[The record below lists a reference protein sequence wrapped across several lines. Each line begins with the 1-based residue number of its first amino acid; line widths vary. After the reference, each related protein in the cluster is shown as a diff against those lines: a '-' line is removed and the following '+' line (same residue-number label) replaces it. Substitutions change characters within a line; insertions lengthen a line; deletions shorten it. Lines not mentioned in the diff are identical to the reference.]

1 MNISG
6 MEDMMEESFEIL
18 DSNGRFLLNMEN
30 HNLGTPY
37 LGSAHC
43 HHQLEISY
51 IKDGKGKYHIDDKI
65 YDVKQGDVFLF
76 NNIESHKLVVD
87 PPDRLINL
95 VIHFEPRFIWSQN
108 DNSFDL
114 RYLQVFYSRNE
125 SFTNRLDRNNPA
137 TAKISEL
144 FTEIEEEFRN
154 MQQGYE
160 LMVKVRLLNIFVLIS
175 RCYTKAPKDLYNSHM
190 RHGLADI
197 NKILDYIDS
206 NIGEELGLEHLAN
219 VAHMNSS
226 YFSTFFKKYNGIKP
240 SEYIRS
246 KRVERAIEY
255 LKFSEKNITEIAVLC
270 GFNNMTSFYN
280 AFKKVTSFT
289 PSDYR

>member
-1 MNISG
+1 MK
-6 MEDMMEESFEIL
+6 ESYEIL
-18 DSNGRFLLNMEN
+18 DANGRFLLNMET
-30 HNLGTPY
+30 HNLETAY
-37 LGSAHC
+37 LGTAHC
-43 HHQLEISY
+43 HHYLEISY
-51 IKDGKGKYHIDDKI
+51 IKDGRGKYYIDDKV

-76 NNIESHKLVVD
+76 NNIEKHRLVVD
-87 PPDRLINL
+87 PPDTLTNV
-95 VIHFEPRFIWSQN
+95 VIHFEPRFIWSHT

-114 RYLQVFYSRNE
+114 RYLQIFYSRSI

-144 FTEIEEEFRN
+144 FTEIEEEFSN

-175 RCYTKAPKDLYNSHM
+175 RCYTPAPKDLNNAPNI
-190 RHGLADI
+190 RHGISII
-197 NKILDYIDS
+197 NKTLDYIDS
-206 NIGEELGLEHLAN
+206 NIDQELSLEDLAN
-219 VAHMNSS
+219 MAHMNSS

-246 KRVERAIEY
+246 KRIEKAIEY
-255 LKFSEKNITEIAVLC
+255 LKFSEKNTTEIANLC

>member
-1 MNISG
+1 
-6 MEDMMEESFEIL
+6 MMEKSYEIL
-18 DSNGRFLLNMEN
+18 DANGRFLLNMEN
-30 HNLGTPY
+30 HDLETSY
-37 LGSAHC
+37 IGSTHC
-43 HHQLEISY
+43 HHHLEISY
-51 IKDGKGKYHIDDKI
+51 VKAGKGKYHIDDKI
-65 YDVKQGDVFLF
+65 YDVNKGDIFLF
-76 NNIESHKLVVD
+76 NNIEKHKLVVD

-95 VIHFEPRFIWSQN
+95 VIHFEPRFIWSQT

-125 SFTNRLDRNNPA
+125 NFTNRLDRNNPA

-144 FTEIEEEFRN
+144 FTEIEEEFGN
-154 MQQGYE
+154 MQHGYE

-175 RCYTKAPKDLYNSHM
+175 RCYIQAPKDLYNAHM
-190 RHGLADI
+190 RHGLASI

-206 NIGEELGLEHLAN
+206 NIDQELSLEDLAY
-219 VAHMNSS
+219 VAHMNPS

-246 KRVERAIEY
+246 KRIEKAIEY
-255 LKFSEKNITEIAVLC
+255 LKFSEKNVTEIANLC

-280 AFKKVTSFT
+280 AFKKITSFT

>member
-1 MNISG
+1 
-6 MEDMMEESFEIL
+6 MEDMMDKSYEII
-18 DSNGRFLLNMEN
+18 DANGRFLLNMEN
-30 HNLGTPY
+30 HNLETSY
-37 LGSAHC
+37 SGSAHC

-51 IKDGKGKYHIDDKI
+51 IKEGRGKYHIDDKI
-65 YDVKQGDVFLF
+65 YDVEQGDVFLF
-76 NNIESHKLVVD
+76 NNIERHKLVVD
-87 PPDRLINL
+87 SADRLINL
-95 VIHFEPRFIWSQN
+95 VIHFEPRFIWSQT

-114 RYLQVFYSRNE
+114 RYLQIFYSRSIN
-125 SFTNRLDRNNPA
+125 FTNRLDRNNPA

-144 FTEIEEEFRN
+144 FSEIEEEFEN
-154 MQQGYE
+154 KQHGYE

-175 RCYTKAPKDLYNSHM
+175 RCFFPAPKDLCNTHM
-190 RHGLADI
+190 RHGIADI
-197 NKILDYIDS
+197 NKILDYIDT
-206 NIGEELGLEHLAN
+206 NIGQELSLDDLAN
-219 VAHMNSS
+219 MAHMNPT

-246 KRVERAIEY
+246 KRIEKSIEY
-255 LKFSEKNITEIAVLC
+255 LKFSEKNITEIANLC